1 MTLSPALDDLSAW
14 VVECNCSICARNGCL
29 NVYVQTSCITFETA
43 GLDSAMVEKY
53 SFGKGRV
60 VHYFCKGCGSS
71 LMAESVE
78 EGFYEGV
85 KALNVSLFSIF
96 QSRKLKCRFL
106 LLLAVLAL
114 FSFRLMLSR
123 VFFSLGVSFH
133 PAFVSLR
140 SLFIQLLF
148 SLSFSFHSASL
159 FTQLLFS
166 LSFSFHPLLSF
177 RSASFSLSVF
187 FA

>member
-1 MTLSPALDDLSAW
+1 
-14 VVECNCSICARNGCL
+14 
-29 NVYVQTSCITFETA
+29 
-43 GLDSAMVEKY
+43 
-53 SFGKGRV
+53 
-60 VHYFCKGCGSS
+60 
-71 LMAESVE
+71 MAESVE

-148 SLSFSFHSASL
+148 SLSFSFH
-159 FTQLLFS
+159 
-166 LSFSFHPLLSF
+166 PLLSF